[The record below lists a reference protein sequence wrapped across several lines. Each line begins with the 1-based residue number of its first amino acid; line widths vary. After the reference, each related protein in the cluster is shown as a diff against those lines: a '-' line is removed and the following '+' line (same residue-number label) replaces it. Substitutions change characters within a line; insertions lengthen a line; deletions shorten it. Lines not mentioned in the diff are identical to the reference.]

1 MTRYDEP
8 GPVARAANTL
18 IRWLAEHGVSI
29 AGSTALRVRGRRSG
43 KLRSV
48 VVNLMTVDG
57 HRYVVAPRGETE
69 WVRNA
74 RAAGVVEIGPRR
86 RRRTAHIAEIPD
98 DAKPTLLK
106 RYLDRWYWEVKGHMA
121 DLTPKSSAEQLRAAA
136 PHIPVFALV
145 ETS

>member
-1 MTRYDEP
+1 MTRYDAP
-8 GPVARAANTL
+8 GPLARAGNAL
-18 IRWLAEHGVSI
+18 IRSLAEHGISI

-48 VVNLMTVDG
+48 VVNMMTVDG
-57 HRYVVAPRGETE
+57 RRYVVAPRGETE

-74 RAAGVVEIGPRR
+74 RAAGVIEVGSRWRR
-86 RRRTAHIAEIPD
+86 RAAHITEISD
-98 DAKPTLLK
+98 DAKPALLK

-121 DLTPKSSAEQLRAAA
+121 DLTPDSPPDQLCAAA

-145 ETS
+145 EAG